1 MNENEN
7 TNNPEEIVPT
17 PEEVLQDLQK
27 NSVPKE
33 EAEAWKQKYFKLFR
47 DVASG
52 QRPEPE
58 ADHKAEFDAA
68 VKAIA
73 QKEAHTPLE
82 HIDAL
87 LTVDDYETEQGHR
100 SIFLP
105 SQGDIDDSMVR
116 SAEKVRALLEKARDQ
131 SEGSNEVAVAI
142 IGNALRDVK

>member
-58 ADHKAEFDAA
+58 ADQKAEFDAA

>member
-1 MNENEN
+1 MNDNEIM
-7 TNNPEEIVPT
+7 TEEVIPT
-17 PEEVLQDLQK
+17 PEEVLQDLQQ

-52 QRPEPE
+52 NRPEPE
-58 ADHKAEFDAA
+58 ADHKADFDAA
-68 VKAIA
+68 VKAIK

-87 LTVDDYETEQGHR
+87 LKIDDYVTEQGQR

-105 SQGDIDDSMVR
+105 SIGDVNEETSR
-116 SAEKVRALLEKARDQ
+116 SAERVRALLEKARDQ
-131 SEGSNEVAVAI
+131 SEGSNEVAIAI

>member
-1 MNENEN
+1 MAENEN
-7 TNNPEEIVPT
+7 LNEENVPT
-17 PEEVLQDLQK
+17 PEEVLQELQQ

-47 DVASG
+47 DVANG
-52 QRPEPE
+52 NRPEPE
-58 ADHKAEFDAA
+58 ADHEADFNAA
-68 VKAIA
+68 VKAIS

-87 LTVDDYETEQGHR
+87 LTVDDYETEKGHR

-105 SQGDIDDSMVR
+105 SQGDIDESMIR
-116 SAEKVRALLEKARDQ
+116 SAERVRALLEKARDQ

>member
-1 MNENEN
+1 MAENEN
-7 TNNPEEIVPT
+7 MNEEIVPT
-17 PEEVLQDLQK
+17 PEEVLQDLQQ

-47 DVASG
+47 DVANG
-52 QRPEPE
+52 NRPEPE
-58 ADHKAEFDAA
+58 ADHEADFNAA

-87 LTVDDYETEQGHR
+87 LTVDDHETEKGRR

-105 SQGDIDDSMVR
+105 SQGDIDESMIR
-116 SAEKVRALLEKARDQ
+116 SADNVRALLEKARDQ

-142 IGNALRDVK
+142 ISSALRDVK